1 MRFEALP
8 VAVDL
13 PGRLGAEVAAFVE
26 SEAGWQVVTP
36 GGGLRPVLELRARPA
51 GDACVVVVEGAP
63 DAVTVHDALAA
74 GALDVVGWPD
84 DRIRLLEAPARIRRR
99 AVAAGG
105 PPVLRVAGCA
115 GGVGTSTV
123 ALAIGGLLAWS
134 GKRAV
139 VVGADDLLTLCGLA
153 PWEGPGAHDL
163 AALEPADAAAELPG
177 VARRIA
183 AVPGLSVLGSGGPR
197 GPWDGHPVG
206 QIEGSPGLSHPLGEV
221 VRPHGWLVDAV
232 VVDAGVSRTGQAA
245 DLLCARPD
253 AGMRLLVAAAA
264 AVEAP
269 GVPMSV
275 PMALVG
281 DGPVPDRVVARL
293 LGHEPLVR
301 LPSSARVARAGLTG
315 RVPAGLPGRWLTPL
329 RTALQGIAR

>member
-13 PGRLGAEVAAFVE
+13 PGRLGAEVATFVE

-51 GDACVVVVEGAP
+51 GDACVVVVEGVP
-63 DAVTVHDALAA
+63 DADTVHDALAA
-74 GALDVVGWPD
+74 GALDVVGWPA
-84 DRIRLLEAPARIRRR
+84 DRIRLLEAPSRIRRR
-99 AVAAGG
+99 AAAAGG

-153 PWEGPGAHDL
+153 PWDGPGERDL

-177 VARRIA
+177 VARPIA
-183 AVPGLSVLGSGGPR
+183 AVPGLSVLGGG
-197 GPWDGHPVG
+197 D
-206 QIEGSPGLSHPLGEV
+206 LSDRPEV
-221 VRPHGWLVDAV
+221 VRVQGWPVDAV
-232 VVDAGVSRTGQAA
+232 VVDAGVSRTGEGA

-253 AGMRLLVAAAA
+253 AGLRLLLAALAA
-264 AVEAP
+264 DGASG
-269 GVPMSV
+269 GVPF
-275 PMALVG
+275 ALVG
-281 DGPVPDRVVARL
+281 DGEVPDRVVARL
-293 LGHEPLVR
+293 LGHRPLVR
-301 LPSSARVARAGLTG
+301 LPASARVARAGMAG

-329 RTALQGIAR
+329 QTALRGVAR